1 MKNFLRRNTV
11 MTENEKIT
19 KKFVLQ
25 ELEILLR
32 DEFVCGLENDG
43 EKIYMT
49 LNNGQ
54 KFAISVS
61 ECE

>member
-11 MTENEKIT
+11 MAENEKIT
-19 KKFVLQ
+19 KEFILQ

-32 DEFVCGLENDG
+32 DEFVCEIENDG
-43 EKIYMT
+43 EKVYMT
-49 LNNGQ
+49 FDNGQ

>member
-1 MKNFLRRNTV
+1 

-54 KFAISVS
+54 KFCISVS

>member
-54 KFAISVS
+54 KFCISVS